1 MDTTSVWRAT
11 ATGAGFAMLQDDVQC
26 DVLVVGGGITGVTT
40 ALLLA
45 QQGRKVVLLEAD
57 EIGGGTTGHSTGNL
71 YVTTTDGISSVVSAW
86 DETVAREVVQQ
97 RKAAID
103 FIEQQC
109 RDLPNAH
116 FTRCPLVLWSR
127 DLDGNADVESEQQ
140 ALARLDCQA
149 RLDEAGVRPG
159 LPQPRGPVMVLE
171 DQAQFQ
177 PQAYTLALAQRAA
190 KAGASLHEHSRVIEL
205 DAKARVATTATG
217 SVKAA
222 EIVLATHSPKGVH
235 LVHAEMPVHREYVV
249 AFEMGATDPGPGIF
263 WWSGE
268 EGLSIRTLAHAGR
281 RYVIAAGPEQKV
293 GVHNAKASLL
303 AVETLATQMLQPGP
317 TRHRWSAQN
326 YRSHDGLPYI
336 GRDHSGCFIATGF
349 STDGLTWAAGCLRQA
364 VRAGALHAGQGRK
377 HAGGGEPHDRQD
389 AGEGLPD
396 ALAARA
402 PVVPRARR
410 QRDRGGRRRDLR
422 GLPRARWR
430 AVRRLTRV
438 HAHGLQGALEQRRDE
453 LGLPVPRKPVPPRWD
468 GRRRAGA
475 GAAAPQARP
484 TGLGARRPGRRG
496 HSAFVQRLRFTMPIA
511 SRCLSRRACLRAFS
525 RSIARRLV

>member
-11 ATGAGFAMLQDDVQC
+11 ATGAGFAMLQADVQC

-71 YVTTTDGISSVVSAW
+71 YVTTTDGISSVQSTW

-140 ALARLDCQA
+140 ALAQLGCLA

-268 EGLSIRTLAHAGR
+268 QGLSIRTLAHEGR

-326 YRSHDGLPYI
+326 YRSHHGLPYI

-349 STDGLTWAAGCLRQA
+349 STDGLTWGTVAARLLAAEISGQPDAFGKRCEPGRFTPAKGASTLVEENLTTASTLVKDYLTRPQHEHLSSLAPGDSAIVEAGGETFAAYRAPDGELFAVSPVCTHMGCK
-364 VRAGALHAGQGRK
+364 VRWNSVETSWDCPCHGSRFRPDGTVAEGPALVPLHRK
-377 HAGGGEPHDRQD
+377 HVQ
-389 AGEGLPD
+389 
-396 ALAARA
+396 
-402 PVVPRARR
+402 
-410 QRDRGGRRRDLR
+410 
-422 GLPRARWR
+422 
-430 AVRRLTRV
+430 
-438 HAHGLQGALEQRRDE
+438 
-453 LGLPVPRKPVPPRWD
+453 LG
-468 GRRRAGA
+468 
-475 GAAAPQARP
+475 
-484 TGLGARRPGRRG
+484 
-496 HSAFVQRLRFTMPIA
+496 
-511 SRCLSRRACLRAFS
+511 
-525 RSIARRLV
+525 